1 MFNEKIKREYITTF
15 ENAEQIE
22 IVFKNSANFESIL
35 NKDLF
40 DFDVDEIKV
49 YYKSISS
56 SSMFTLNTLQS
67 KLRKYTQWAIDNN
80 YTKTKTNH
88 YNIIT
93 QDMLAECFDKDT
105 LSTQILT
112 EEELDSRISRIT
124 NDSDK
129 FIIRALFE
137 GIRGESYSEILG
149 LKLSDIDSSNNVQV
163 LNDIE
168 IENCYRTIKI
178 SDKLKKL
185 AYESAREEIYQ
196 YERSSVRLDKEYDR
210 VLNLQLPKKGKD
222 LEDFD
227 KSQKSRRIYKR
238 IRRATKE
245 MGMPNLS
252 AKRIINSGILNM
264 IKVNAKAAGV
274 SNIKWINAHS
284 KEIENQYEV
293 FVPSLFIREY
303 HDYLI

>member
-149 LKLSDIDSSNNVQV
+149 LKLSDIDSSNMFKC
-163 LNDIE
+163 LMIL
-168 IENCYRTIKI
+168 
-178 SDKLKKL
+178 KLKIAIEL
-185 AYESAREEIYQ
+185 LRFQ
-196 YERSSVRLDKEYDR
+196 TNLRS
-210 VLNLQLPKKGKD
+210 
-222 LEDFD
+222 
-227 KSQKSRRIYKR
+227 
-238 IRRATKE
+238 
-245 MGMPNLS
+245 
-252 AKRIINSGILNM
+252 
-264 IKVNAKAAGV
+264 
-274 SNIKWINAHS
+274 
-284 KEIENQYEV
+284 
-293 FVPSLFIREY
+293 
-303 HDYLI
+303 